1 MSNQFPGD
9 YSLLEVSLYSLDES
23 QKIDIKPLVLEIN
36 IYESIVSSALQAEL
50 AIQDIGENLISSLPI
65 VGQERVEIYVSSD
78 AKYYR
83 LNFSIYQI
91 DSRVMKEKNQVY
103 VMSCISI
110 EGLRNENF
118 RICERVDGVKSND
131 LIKDILSRNQ
141 FSAKSFDADD
151 TVFPFNMYVPNWRP
165 FDLFNWL
172 STRSVPEYKKDSIGF
187 LFYETFEGF
196 KFKSIDYLL
205 SQDEYPRKGVKYTF
219 FQGNTKALGV
229 DEKDKYRISNYSA
242 PKAFNIYDDLRRGA
256 FSHNSIYLDVNRATY
271 RVFKTTADDFWDKSS
286 HLEKTKPFVTGG
298 SAQLLERG
306 SRFIYRPSTINTWGQ
321 WQDDQPQL
329 GTENVDEV
337 NKNFEKSFYR
347 YYFLQYSQLDV
358 AVPGDLR
365 VRAGDVIN
373 ISIPS
378 PKKAE
383 GNRVQ
388 EDERISGRYMVS
400 AIKHTL
406 NRSELQTYI
415 TLSRDSYGGKSLPD
429 VEQLNIQVNLDGSN

>member
-1 MSNQFPGD
+1 M
-9 YSLLEVSLYSLDES
+9 
-23 QKIDIKPLVLEIN
+23 
-36 IYESIVSSALQAEL
+36 
-50 AIQDIGENLISSLPI
+50 
-65 VGQERVEIYVSSD
+65 
-78 AKYYR
+78 
-83 LNFSIYQI
+83 
-91 DSRVMKEKNQVY
+91 
-103 VMSCISI
+103 
-110 EGLRNENF
+110 
-118 RICERVDGVKSND
+118 
-131 LIKDILSRNQ
+131 
-141 FSAKSFDADD
+141 
-151 TVFPFNMYVPNWRP
+151 
-165 FDLFNWL
+165 
-172 STRSVPEYKKDSIGF
+172 
-187 LFYETFEGF
+187 
-196 KFKSIDYLL
+196 
-205 SQDEYPRKGVKYTF
+205 
-219 FQGNTKALGV
+219 GV

-242 PKAFNIYDDLRRGA
+242 TKAFNIYDDLRRGA
-256 FSHNSIYLDVNRATY
+256 FAHNSIYLDVNRATY
-271 RVFKTTADDFWDKSS
+271 RVYKTTADDFWDKSS

-337 NKNFEKSFYR
+337 NKNFEKAFYR